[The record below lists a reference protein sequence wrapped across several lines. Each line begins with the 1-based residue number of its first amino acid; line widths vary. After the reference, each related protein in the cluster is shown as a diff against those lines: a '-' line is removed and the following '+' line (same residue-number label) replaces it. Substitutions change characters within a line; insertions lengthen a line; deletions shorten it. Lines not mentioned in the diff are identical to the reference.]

1 MCIMLSATRQ
11 ARLIAGAQRTL
22 AAVAW
27 TRLLGR
33 MSSALRCEF
42 DPRYAE
48 SVDKY
53 VCKAINASDD
63 RAKGGILDP
72 PVSHT
77 TSS

>member
-1 MCIMLSATRQ
+1 
-11 ARLIAGAQRTL
+11 
-22 AAVAW
+22 
-27 TRLLGR
+27 

-63 RAKGGILDP
+63 RAKGATGPTRVTHDFELMGWCRHDQNDKDDQ
-72 PVSHT
+72 VS
-77 TSS
+77 